1 MLRMFKVKVV
11 EGQGHAAAL
20 FDLYVPAALPAV
32 CVLLRIE
39 RRRERTVGC
48 R

>member
-20 FDLYVPAALPAV
+20 LDLYVPGALSAV
-32 CVLLRIE
+32 CVLLRVE
-39 RRRERTVGC
+39 WRRERTV
-48 R
+48 RSR

>member
-1 MLRMFKVKVV
+1 MFKVKVV

-20 FDLYVPAALPAV
+20 FDLYVPGALPAV
-32 CVLLRIE
+32 CVLLRVE
-39 RRRERTVGC
+39 RRSERTVSC